1 MVSKNT
7 STSVSFGSRE
17 ELASFVNEI
26 LECLPPENTDII
38 SVSIMITTPER
49 SEVYFAN
56 TVTA

>member
-26 LECLPPENTDII
+26 LGSLLQENTDIT